1 MMTEGIAVV
10 GGKLERDE
18 EGNPYKYEF
27 KITDYISELLKS
39 DEPLDLVKL
48 GLKVYNSSDLPSTIV
63 DTTIKDYSWT
73 PKGVVLFGHDMSA
86 GEKRVKLEI
95 SYTSLVSDN

>member
-1 MMTEGIAVV
+1 MTEGIAVV

-48 GLKVYNSSDLPSTIV
+48 GLKVYNASDLPSTIV

-73 PKGVVLFGHDMSA
+73 PKGVVLFGNDMSA
-86 GEKRVKLEI
+86 EEKRVKLEI
-95 SYTSLVSDN
+95 SYTSLVLWD